1 MPGLAGDT
9 DGDAK
14 RRFMLLQKKTF
25 AEKKQ
30 PLKHTLYVAV
40 FENNGWRRALKV
52 FGSILKDAKA
62 SASSGKYHQ
71 HVRLRSKVANE
82 LV

>member
-1 MPGLAGDT
+1 MVQTSVKLTMQLLPNRHPPAHNMPGLAGDT
-9 DGDAK
+9 DGDAT

-40 FENNGWRRALKV
+40 FENNG
-52 FGSILKDAKA
+52 
-62 SASSGKYHQ
+62 
-71 HVRLRSKVANE
+71 
-82 LV
+82 